1 MINDINEEM
10 YKKIAE
16 NRTMSEEE
24 ARKTAQMVALSMKY
38 GDLSI
43 RLQRIMCLM
52 WKDLSLLREI
62 QDRTIYIRL
71 CVSNQFLQNMQ
82 KVEKM
87 QPSAR

>member
-1 MINDINEEM
+1 MGSEM
-10 YKKIAE
+10 CI
-16 NRTMSEEE
+16 RDRSEEE
-24 ARKTAQMVALSMKY
+24 ARKTAQMVALSAMKY
-38 GDLSI
+38 GDLSN
-43 RLQRIMCLM
+43 QAA
-52 WKDLSLLREI
+52 KDYVFDVERFISFEGI